1 MQLFNFISMGL
12 ISSSPNMMSHRD
24 DDYSSMIGMTSS
36 YNNAGMSPPTT
47 TTPRSTI
54 SDRSDIGD
62 PKTGSEDG
70 NDLIC
75 VVCGDKSSGKH
86 YGQYTCEGNYN
97 LSSLHLLESLQAN
110 IKVVKITGEFLCT
123 VLGRTISDYNSQLI
137 LLFLIRLIGG
147 KVCFF
152 HLLCLMFRS

>member
-1 MQLFNFISMGL
+1 MGL

-24 DDYSSMIGMTSS
+24 DDYSSMIGMTQS

-86 YGQYTCEGNYN
+86 YGQYTCEGNCECIK
-97 LSSLHLLESLQAN
+97 SPSLIRIILMQIN
-110 IKVVKITGEFLCT
+110 IKVNL
-123 VLGRTISDYNSQLI
+123 
-137 LLFLIRLIGG
+137 
-147 KVCFF
+147 
-152 HLLCLMFRS
+152 